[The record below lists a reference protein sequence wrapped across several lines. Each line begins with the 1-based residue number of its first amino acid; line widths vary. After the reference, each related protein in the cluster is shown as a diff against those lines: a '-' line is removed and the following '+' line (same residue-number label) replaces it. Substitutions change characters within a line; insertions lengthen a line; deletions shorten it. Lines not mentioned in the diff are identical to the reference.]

1 MRWMETWLMF
11 SILTTWIF
19 YSPWLPCQLRCLWPG
34 PCWASLLPLAVIMPT
49 WSWEE
54 EASLPLLW
62 HHSHRAPQTR
72 LNQLNFNRSWFRRH
86 QRQPRFSEMKMTCMT
101 VSHSY
106 WFPPKRNEDPR
117 AKKSNLMVRY
127 IKFTQH
133 QIQKTN
139 SSLMR
144 RRQKCFKSLK
154 EEWLIRS
161 TLLTMI
167 WVH

>member
-1 MRWMETWLMF
+1 MRWMETWLTF

-19 YSPWLPCQLRCLWPG
+19 SSLWLPCQRRCPWWG
-34 PCWASLLPLAVIMPT
+34 RCWASLLPQAVTMPT
-49 WSWEE
+49 WSWEGVT
-54 EASLPLLW
+54 SLPLSW
-62 HHSHRAPQTR
+62 HRSPRTTQSR
-72 LNQLNFNRSWFRRH
+72 DYQLKFNRSRFRRR
-86 QRQPRFSEMKMTCMT
+86 QRPLRFSEMKMTFMT
-101 VSHSY
+101 VSLNF

>member
-11 SILTTWIF
+11 STLTTWIF
-19 YSPWLPCQLRCLWPG
+19 YSLWLPCQLRCPWWDL
-34 PCWASLLPLAVIMPT
+34 CLASLPPQVVTMPT
-49 WSWEE
+49 WSWEGVI
-54 EASLPLLW
+54 SLPLSW
-62 HHSHRAPQTR
+62 HRSPRTAQSR
-72 LNQLNFNRSWFRRH
+72 VSQRKFNRSRFRRR
-86 QRQPRFSEMKMTCMT
+86 QRPLRFSEMKMTLT
-101 VSHSY
+101 VSRNF

-133 QIQKTN
+133 RIQKTN

-144 RRQKCFKSLK
+144 RRQTNKKK
-154 EEWLIRS
+154 WLIRS
-161 TLLTMI
+161 TLSMKI